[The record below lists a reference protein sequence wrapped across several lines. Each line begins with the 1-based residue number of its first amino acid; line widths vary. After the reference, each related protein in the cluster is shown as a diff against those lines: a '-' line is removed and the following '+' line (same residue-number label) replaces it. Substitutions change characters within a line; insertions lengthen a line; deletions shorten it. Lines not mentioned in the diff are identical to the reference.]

1 MVPSN
6 LKVLAKFGLCSNL
19 SQKLDKCSLARARK
33 VFASARML
41 GFWLKFPT
49 CSVSI
54 IRIFKTKSDTGN
66 NASLMGNWKTL
77 GKHAHAMN
85 VSGKMILVLLTFIE
99 TDRPE
104 FSLR

>member
-6 LKVLAKFGLCSNL
+6 LKVLAKFGLCSNC
-19 SQKLDKCSLARARK
+19 SQKLDECSLARARK

-41 GFWLKFPT
+41 RFWLKFPKCT
-49 CSVSI
+49 TSI
-54 IRIFKTKSDTGN
+54 ICILKTKIDTGN
-66 NASLMGNWKTL
+66 NVSRMGNWKTL

-85 VSGKMILVLLTFIE
+85 VSEKTSLVLLTFIE

-104 FSLR
+104 FSPT